1 MISAVLPA
9 PSLAEKPTVS
19 VVIPMYNEREN
30 IAHSLAFVSEAA
42 SRCASEHEIIV
53 VDDASTDDSP
63 EIVARAAA
71 RDPRIRVVRN
81 ERNRKLGGTLRA
93 GFAAARLELV
103 LYTDAD
109 LPADPRDLER
119 AIRAMRVTRADLVAG
134 YRFDRVPEGYRRA
147 VYSTVY
153 NTLIRLLFRW
163 PCRDVNFAF
172 KLIRRR
178 VLEAIELHAEG
189 SLIDAELVVKA
200 KNAGFVVQQIGLD
213 YFPRAFGESNL
224 ASPAIVVKI
233 LRELAT
239 LYPEMR
245 RPRVRVGTAAAPP
258 SAPPPE

>member
-1 MISAVLPA
+1 MISPVSPA
-9 PSLAEKPTVS
+9 SPLAERPTVS

-30 IAHSLAFVSEAA
+30 IAHSLAFVSEAVG
-42 SRCASEHEIIV
+42 RCASEHEIIV

-63 EIVARAAA
+63 DIVAKAAS
-71 RDPRIRVVRN
+71 RDPHIRVVRN

-93 GFAAARLELV
+93 GFAAARYELV

-119 AIRAMRVTRADLVAG
+119 AIRAMRLTRADLVAG

-147 VYSTVY
+147 IYSVVY
-153 NTLIRLLFRW
+153 NTLIRLLFHW
-163 PCRDVNFAF
+163 PCRDINFAF
-172 KLIRRR
+172 KLVRRR
-178 VLEAIELHAEG
+178 VLEAVELRAEG

-213 YFPRAFGESNL
+213 YFPRSFGQSNL

-233 LRELAT
+233 LRELFT
-239 LYPEMR
+239 LYGEMR
-245 RPRVRVGTAAAPP
+245 RPRIRIGPKAAPP
-258 SAPPPE
+258 LAAPPE